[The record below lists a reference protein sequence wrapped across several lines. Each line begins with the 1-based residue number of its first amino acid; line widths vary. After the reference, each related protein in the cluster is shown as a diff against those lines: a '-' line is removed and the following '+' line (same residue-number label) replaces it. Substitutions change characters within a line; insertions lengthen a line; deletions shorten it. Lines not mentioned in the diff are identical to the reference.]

1 MLPACGNV
9 CVLSLRFRLN
19 GGIILRWNKESDT
32 LQVIGYSNR
41 LFVKILS
48 PVSISLFQKRVIAYT
63 ICYLIWNKE
72 HLLKELPA

>member
-63 ICYLIWNKE
+63 NSHAEPCTACE
-72 HLLKELPA
+72 